1 MALKTV
7 RGTCL
12 PVAAAVVLRSAG
24 WCRGCCA
31 SSQRARLARGVH
43 DHVGISSMVTG
54 PSSHPTGCG
63 PGREP
68 KISLATSF
76 FRPLLVNWEVN
87 ILPARISNNTLTN
100 SHTRNTSSQKI
111 TKGINAVTTTQTQMA
126 RALKISQQR
135 VSQMVKD
142 GSLPTDESGSVLLV
156 EGLRRYFLSESAGDK
171 EAQVDFDK
179 ERALHEKAKRE
190 IAELKLDKMRKNAY
204 SAKVVEYVMT
214 AMAANL
220 RTQLLGLPSKLAPM
234 LEGEKKEEIYSIMT
248 KEIEE
253 KLEELSTYSPDLFS
267 DEIDEEEDEDED
279 S

>member
-1 MALKTV
+1 M
-7 RGTCL
+7 
-12 PVAAAVVLRSAG
+12 
-24 WCRGCCA
+24 
-31 SSQRARLARGVH
+31 
-43 DHVGISSMVTG
+43 
-54 PSSHPTGCG
+54 
-63 PGREP
+63 
-68 KISLATSF
+68 
-76 FRPLLVNWEVN
+76 
-87 ILPARISNNTLTN
+87 PARISNNTLTN

>member
-1 MALKTV
+1 M
-7 RGTCL
+7 
-12 PVAAAVVLRSAG
+12 
-24 WCRGCCA
+24 
-31 SSQRARLARGVH
+31 
-43 DHVGISSMVTG
+43 
-54 PSSHPTGCG
+54 
-63 PGREP
+63 
-68 KISLATSF
+68 
-76 FRPLLVNWEVN
+76 
-87 ILPARISNNTLTN
+87 TN